1 MSANNTAALAP
12 QQKIENTTAKEVTEI
27 SKSVR
32 VTCPFDNVN
41 AFEDAQ
47 RIANLLCQ
55 SSIVPMNFQGR
66 SNFGNCVIALEMSR
80 RLGMSVLAV
89 MQGMYVVKGRPAWS
103 AQFITSAINCSK
115 LFTRLQFETEG
126 EGNSLRCRA
135 WAFERATGKKL
146 LGTWITM
153 DMAQKEGWSTKD
165 GSKWRTMPDQ
175 MIRYRAAA
183 FFGRLYCPDILMGL
197 YAPDEVETFNSTP
210 PAVVPISPQSV
221 TANLSGTIGQLN
233 ALVDDREV
241 ESEQGEI
248 FDSVAVQ

>member
-1 MSANNTAALAP
+1 MSTNTALTN
-12 QQKIENTTAKEVTEI
+12 QQNVVSPSQKEAIEV

-210 PAVVPISPQSV
+210 PAVVPILPGSSASPTS
-221 TANLSGTIGQLN
+221 TIGQLN
-233 ALVDDREV
+233 ALVAEEV
-241 ESEQGEI
+241 PAETEQAEL
-248 FDSVAVQ
+248 FDAVAQ

>member
-12 QQKIENTTAKEVTEI
+12 QQKNESTTAKEVTEI

-32 VTCPFDNVN
+32 ATCPFDNVN

-66 SNFGNCVIALEMSR
+66 SNFGNCVIALEMSK

-126 EGNSLRCRA
+126 EGNNLRCRA

-146 LGTWITM
+146 FGTWITM
-153 DMAQKEGWSTKD
+153 DMAQKEGWSTKE

-241 ESEQGEI
+241 ESEQAEI

>member
-1 MSANNTAALAP
+1 MSANNANTALTT
-12 QQKIENTTAKEVTEI
+12 QQKNEKEAVEV

-241 ESEQGEI
+241 ESEQAEI